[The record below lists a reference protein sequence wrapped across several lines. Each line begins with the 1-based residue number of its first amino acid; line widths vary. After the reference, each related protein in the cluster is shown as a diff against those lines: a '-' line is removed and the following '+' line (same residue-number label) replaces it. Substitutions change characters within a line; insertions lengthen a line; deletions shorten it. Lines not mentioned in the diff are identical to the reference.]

1 LEETIIRNQT
11 MIKSWEEK
19 YETSQQSFMTKYK
32 TLEGTIE
39 QLSAKVDELERHK
52 SKRETESTITKRSSA
67 MACWNR
73 VESISW
79 IITVHA
85 HAR

>member
-1 LEETIIRNQT
+1 
-11 MIKSWEEK
+11 MIQSWEEK
-19 YETSQQSFMTKYK
+19 YETSQQSFMTKYKTVK

-73 VESISW
+73 VESISN
-79 IITVHA
+79 
-85 HAR
+85 RLGF